1 MTDATAAQDAAP
13 LADPGPPPP
22 PPAGRPRG
30 WDRVFEWLTDLGIAR
45 GDGWIGGVCAGLAA
59 RIGIDPVIVRGV
71 FVVAALFGLP
81 MFLVYGIAWA
91 LLPDI
96 LGRIHLRDLL
106 ARRFDPAMVGIG
118 LMLLVGLF
126 PVVPW
131 FFAAALPFGPFFDWS
146 PWGAFWTL
154 FAVAAIGG
162 VIFLIAR
169 SSSHRAPTSGVA
181 PVTDPRTASADPS
194 DSGEPAQDHS
204 GVRATADPA
213 SADDSAS
220 STAGSALTPPPAE
233 PSAPLSAADAE
244 VVAWREQHAAWK
256 HHDHAWRR
264 QQQDAERA
272 AREQARAERAAA
284 AGVFAVEAAERRR
297 IHRASNP
304 RTSFGYVVFAMGAAL
319 VIGAITSL
327 WRGAVEPGEPM
338 ITVASGLFASAL
350 VVAISMIVAGAIRR
364 RSGFLA
370 FLAVALLIAGTATAA
385 VPVARGIVFGDTSV
399 SSWEPRDVTQV
410 WGHLF
415 IDVGDVGDADGAAPD
430 PIRIDK
436 RSGSTSIW
444 VGAGVILTLQVTSP
458 GGVQWSTNDDR
469 TGEVIA
475 DGEWDGAEL
484 ADGRTV
490 VRERIDNARPGS
502 DIPPTR
508 QTVILDQQSGT
519 VSVDIYQP

>member
-1 MTDATAAQDAAP
+1 MTDATAAHDAAP
-13 LADPGPPPP
+13 LTDPGPPPP
-22 PPAGRPRG
+22 PPAGRPGG

-59 RIGIDPVIVRGV
+59 RIGIDPIIVRGV

-91 LLPDI
+91 VLPD
-96 LGRIHLRDLL
+96 LTGRIHLRDLI

-118 LMLLVGLF
+118 LMLLVGIF

-162 VIFLIAR
+162 IIYLIAR

-181 PVTDPRTASADPS
+181 SVTDPRRASAAPS
-194 DSGEPAQDHS
+194 EAGEPAQDDS

-213 SADDSAS
+213 RADDSAP

-233 PSAPLSAADAE
+233 PSRPAAATDAE
-244 VVAWREQHAAWK
+244 VAAWREQHAAWK
-256 HHDHAWRR
+256 HHDQAWRR

-272 AREQARAERAAA
+272 VREQARAERAAA
-284 AGVFAVEAAERRR
+284 AGAFAIAAAEERR
-297 IHRASNP
+297 IRRASNP
-304 RTSFGYVVFAMGAAL
+304 RTSFGYVVFVLGAAL
-319 VIGAITSL
+319 VVGAITSL
-327 WRGAVEPGEPM
+327 WRGATAPDEPM
-338 ITVASGLFASAL
+338 ITVAIGLFASAL
-350 VVAISMIVAGAIRR
+350 VVAIAMVVAGAVRR

-370 FLAVALLIAGTATAA
+370 FLTVALLIAGMATAA
-385 VPVARGIVFGDTSV
+385 VPVTRGIVFGNASV
-399 SSWEPRDVTQV
+399 GSWDPRAITQV
-410 WGHLF
+410 WGHLY
-415 IDVGDVGDADGAAPD
+415 IDVGDVGDVNGDAPNA
-430 PIRIDK
+430 IRVDK
-436 RSGSTSIW
+436 RSGSTDIW

-458 GGVQWSTNDDR
+458 DGVEWTTVDDQ
-469 TGEVIA
+469 TGEPTA
-475 DGEWDGAEL
+475 DGDWDGTEL
-484 ADGRTV
+484 DDGRTL
-490 VRERIDNARPGS
+490 VRERIDTARPDS
-502 DIPPTR
+502 DIPPSR

-519 VSVDIYQP
+519 VSVSISQP